1 MEVLYLDKKSIFNR
15 ISSQTNIE
23 KIYLYSKD
31 PYKVKY
37 HLLINAGENIDLMH
51 VNNQKAF
58 TEYSNCMNDIYKNI
72 KQYIL
77 NK

>member
-1 MEVLYLDKKSIFNR
+1 MDLEKKSLFNLV
-15 ISSQTNIE
+15 SPQTNIE

-58 TEYSNCMNDIYKNI
+58 IEYSNCMDDIYKFI
-72 KQYIL
+72 KQYNL

>member
-15 ISSQTNIE
+15 ISPQTNIE

-58 TEYSNCMNDIYKNI
+58 IEYSNCMDDIYKNI